1 MSQINKQLKVK
12 AELAELD
19 TVIGFLEETLEQ
31 AECPINL
38 ITQISISVEEIF
50 VNIANYAYPESGGD
64 CMLNMSVENQ
74 NMTLCI
80 ADSGAPFDPLAKED
94 PDITLSAE
102 ERDIGGLGIWMVK
115 QSMDHVEYC
124 YEDKQNKLTLVK
136 SWE

>member
-1 MSQINKQLKVK
+1 MSQINKQLNVK

-19 TVIGFLEETLEQ
+19 TVISFLEETLEQ
-31 AECPINL
+31 AECPMKL

-50 VNIANYAYPESGGD
+50 VNIANYAYSDQGGD
-64 CMLNMSVENQ
+64 CKLDMSVENQ
-74 NMTLCI
+74 IMTLCI
-80 ADSGAPFDPLAKED
+80 TDSGAPFNPLAKED

-102 ERDIGGLGIWMVK
+102 ERAIGGLGILMVK

-124 YEDKQNKLTLVK
+124 YEEKQNKLTLVK